1 MNFPLQGMLYN
12 GPMATQILATKLYIP
27 SPLPKVVARH
37 RLIEQLNLGLSTRRS
52 VTLISAPAGF
62 GKTTLVT
69 EWIASLTSNP
79 APAGRAE
86 GVRAAWLSL
95 DERDS
100 ELARFLIYFISAVQT
115 ISPNLGAELLDVLQS
130 AQPSPI
136 ESILT
141 TLLNEITAIPDDFL
155 FVLDDYHLTDAKAI
169 DDALTFVVDHLP
181 AQMHLVITT
190 REDPALPIPRL
201 RARNQL
207 IEIRAADLRFTPSE
221 AAEFLNQVMDLE
233 LSAKDVAALETRT
246 EGWIAGL
253 QLAALSMKGNRD
265 VAGFIQAFA
274 GDHRYI
280 VDYLVEEVLHR
291 QPEEVR
297 SFLLQTSILD
307 RLNGPLCEAVTLQPG
322 SRARLDQLQRGN
334 LFLIPLDDQRHWYRY
349 HHLFADVLHMHLK
362 AEQPDQVPILHRRA
376 SEWYQHNGLPADAIH
391 HALAGKDFEQA
402 ADLIERAVP
411 EMQRSRQE
419 AILLG
424 WLKALPDDRF
434 RNRPVLNVQYAG
446 MLLQNGQHQGV
457 ESRLQETE
465 RWLNMPPDC
474 SEPPIFVNEE
484 DLKRLPAS
492 IAQYHAAIALARG
505 DVANTM
511 KHASRVL
518 ELARPDDDFLRGA
531 ASSMLGLASWTSGD
545 LETAYQTYSQGM
557 AHLQRI
563 GFISDVIGGSVTQA
577 DIRIAQGRL
586 REAMRIYERGLQL
599 ATTQGGHV
607 LRGAAD
613 MHVGISEL
621 HRERNELD
629 TAEEHLRKSKELG
642 DLNGLPKNPYRWRV
656 AMARLRQ
663 AQGDLVGAIELLAEA
678 ENLYNADFS
687 PNVRPVW
694 ALQARA
700 WVAQGKLDRA
710 LGWARE
716 QELSGEDELSY
727 LREFE
732 HITLARILLTHYKRD
747 RTEASI
753 REAITLLERLLTAA
767 EEGKRMGSVIEI
779 LVLQALAHQMMDDL
793 PAARLLLERA
803 LMLAEPEGYIRI
815 FLDEGA
821 DMAQLLRE
829 AVRLGIMPSFTGNLL
844 AACGVEEQA
853 RPGDTPALA
862 VSPSQP
868 LVEPLSRRELEILGL
883 LQTELSVPEIASE
896 LVIAASTVRTHTKS
910 IFSKLNVNNRRAA
923 VKRAAELNLI

>member
-69 EWIASLTSNP
+69 EWIASLTSDL

-280 VDYLVEEVLHR
+280 VDYLVEEVLRR
-291 QPEEVR
+291 QSEDIR

-424 WLKALPDDRF
+424 WLKALPDDMF

-457 ESRLQETE
+457 E
-465 RWLNMPPDC
+465 
-474 SEPPIFVNEE
+474 
-484 DLKRLPAS
+484 
-492 IAQYHAAIALARG
+492 
-505 DVANTM
+505 
-511 KHASRVL
+511 
-518 ELARPDDDFLRGA
+518 
-531 ASSMLGLASWTSGD
+531 
-545 LETAYQTYSQGM
+545 
-557 AHLQRI
+557 
-563 GFISDVIGGSVTQA
+563 
-577 DIRIAQGRL
+577 
-586 REAMRIYERGLQL
+586 
-599 ATTQGGHV
+599 
-607 LRGAAD
+607 
-613 MHVGISEL
+613 
-621 HRERNELD
+621 
-629 TAEEHLRKSKELG
+629 
-642 DLNGLPKNPYRWRV
+642 
-656 AMARLRQ
+656 
-663 AQGDLVGAIELLAEA
+663 
-678 ENLYNADFS
+678 
-687 PNVRPVW
+687 
-694 ALQARA
+694 
-700 WVAQGKLDRA
+700 
-710 LGWARE
+710 
-716 QELSGEDELSY
+716 
-727 LREFE
+727 
-732 HITLARILLTHYKRD
+732 
-747 RTEASI
+747 
-753 REAITLLERLLTAA
+753 
-767 EEGKRMGSVIEI
+767 
-779 LVLQALAHQMMDDL
+779 
-793 PAARLLLERA
+793 
-803 LMLAEPEGYIRI
+803 
-815 FLDEGA
+815 
-821 DMAQLLRE
+821 
-829 AVRLGIMPSFTGNLL
+829 
-844 AACGVEEQA
+844 
-853 RPGDTPALA
+853 
-862 VSPSQP
+862 
-868 LVEPLSRRELEILGL
+868 
-883 LQTELSVPEIASE
+883 
-896 LVIAASTVRTHTKS
+896 
-910 IFSKLNVNNRRAA
+910 
-923 VKRAAELNLI
+923 